1 MAFSNYDANNIL
13 FRQQQP
19 PRVTPTVGV
28 GQGFNPTQ
36 AWDQGVSLGGTPMV
50 GTPTIGTMPTGTPAW
65 NQGFNP
71 NTAWNQ
77 GVSTGGTST
86 GRSPLDFLNNVTP
99 DTFASYANL
108 YPTTAGVTPM
118 GSNQATSK
126 NKFTTPQLIG
136 SDLNSRLAAGE
147 RKTSSDGIPYSL
159 RTGDTTGTP
168 VTTSTGKTGDKAAAN
183 RSKNASTPRSGVG
196 GTSAPVIPSI
206 PPINS
211 VGATGSGI
219 NLNFG
224 YTPDLGF
231 TSSFS
236 SVIDPSLL
244 SGLDSSIQALRSPS
258 TSVGATRSPM
268 GPAYEPEPS
277 MFNTLASWGG
287 EAVDMLN
294 PFSDDITPGATGY
307 NQGFLS
313 PEAQLRLFGGTDAM
327 GNKYRGALGPLT
339 RGLGVLFRG
348 WTGKESID
356 IAKDMAAGQQAAYQ
370 QNMQAQAQAYNTALE
385 AQYRSQSGEYEGKDE
400 DVAKYMEE
408 NGIKV

>member
-1 MAFSNYDANNIL
+1 MAIPGYDFNRILSN
-13 FRQQQP
+13 QQRPQQVLP
-19 PRVTPTVGV
+19 DIGV
-28 GQGFNPTQ
+28 SQSFNPSL
-36 AWDQGVSLGGTPMV
+36 AWDQGISTGGVTPV
-50 GTPTIGTMPTGTPAW
+50 GTPTIGSMPVGTPTW
-65 NQGFNP
+65 NKGFNP
-71 NTAWNQ
+71 SEAWAQVNT
-77 GVSTGGTST
+77 G
-86 GRSPLDFLNNVTP
+86 
-99 DTFASYANL
+99 
-108 YPTTAGVTPM
+108 GVTPM
-118 GSNQATSK
+118 GSTPPASKPNFAVPSEAYTKMLGAITSK
-126 NKFTTPQLIG
+126 PSAG
-136 SDLNSRLAAGE
+136 SSTMLANPVG
-147 RKTSSDGIPYSL
+147 TSTS
-159 RTGDTTGTP
+159 
-168 VTTSTGKTGDKAAAN
+168 STGKPSTLARPTTPTGKPYK
-183 RSKNASTPRSGVG
+183 RASTSKSKVG
-196 GTSAPVIPSI
+196 GTSASGIPSI

>member
-1 MAFSNYDANNIL
+1 MAIPGYDFNRIL
-13 FRQQQP
+13 SGQQRP
-19 PRVTPTVGV
+19 PQQVLPDIGV
-28 GQGFNPTQ
+28 SQSFNPTQ
-36 AWDQGVSLGGTPMV
+36 VWDQGVSLGGTPA
-50 GTPTIGTMPTGTPAW
+50 GTPTIIGTPTNGTPAW
-65 NQGFNP
+65 AQNFNP

-77 GVSTGGTST
+77 SVSGTPTSSSFLDWLNTPMSSTPSKYANAVPGLTPNEMGNLSVSGMGSMPTTPPRTNGNGVLPTPATQTGLDSAF
-86 GRSPLDFLNNVTP
+86 GRGKTKSVTP
-99 DTFASYANL
+99 
-108 YPTTAGVTPM
+108 PTEAGVTP
-118 GSNQATSK
+118 A
-126 NKFTTPQLIG
+126 TTP
-136 SDLNSRLAAGE
+136 AVKA
-147 RKTSSDGIPYSL
+147 T
-159 RTGDTTGTP
+159 TP
-168 VTTSTGKTGDKAAAN
+168 VTK
-183 RSKNASTPRSGVG
+183 RSKNASTGRSSVG
-196 GTSAPVIPSI
+196 STSALGSPSIPSI
-206 PPINS
+206 
-211 VGATGSGI
+211 GTTGSGI

-287 EAVDMLN
+287 EVVDMLN
-294 PFSDDITPGATGY
+294 PFSDDITPGATDY

-313 PEAQLRLFGGTDAM
+313 PEAQLRLFGGTDAD